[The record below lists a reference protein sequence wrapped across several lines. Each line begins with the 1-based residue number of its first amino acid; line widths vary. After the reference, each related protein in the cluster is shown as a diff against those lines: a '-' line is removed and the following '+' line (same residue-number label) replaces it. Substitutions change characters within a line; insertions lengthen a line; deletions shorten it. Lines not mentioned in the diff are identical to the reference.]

1 MTAARPSPAYVV
13 DTSVALK
20 WFVESCEGDVLQ
32 AHQLREAYLNGRCT
46 LRAPEF
52 LLLELANALATGLR
66 LKMNKVLEALDAVR
80 RVELYLETL
89 RAETLARAVE
99 IASSYGVTVY
109 DSYFL
114 ALAVE
119 WGCILVTAD
128 DAFARKTGAHPSL
141 VALRQ
146 LRLPG

>member
-1 MTAARPSPAYVV
+1 MTAAHPSPAYVV
-13 DTSVALK
+13 DTSIALK
-20 WFVESCEGDVLQ
+20 WFVESGESNVLQ

-52 LLLELANALATGLR
+52 LLLELANALTTGLR
-66 LKMNKVLEALDAVR
+66 LKMDKVLEALDAVR

-114 ALAVE
+114 AMAVE
-119 WGCILVTAD
+119 SDSILVTAD
-128 DAFARKTGAHPSL
+128 EIFLRKARRYPSI
-141 VALRQ
+141 VSLRQ

>member
-1 MTAARPSPAYVV
+1 MTAAHPSPAYVV

-20 WFVESCEGDVLQ
+20 WLVESGEGNVLQ
-32 AHQLREAYLNGRCT
+32 ARQLREAYVNGRCT

-52 LLLELANALATGLR
+52 LLLELANALTMGLR
-66 LKMNKVLEALDAVR
+66 LKMDKVLEALDAVR

-119 WGCILVTAD
+119 GGCILVTAD
-128 DAFARKTGAHPSL
+128 DAFVRKAGSHPSL
-141 VALRQ
+141 VPLRQ